1 VDPLRGETVMQRA
14 AKSVAK
20 GLKAQLKALQDR
32 HTEPSRVRVHRAIS
46 WLARA
51 EAEAGDPDAQFI
63 FLWVAFNAAY
73 AREFGEGQTERNRLQ
88 AFLDLLVSLDGEAK
102 LHALCFSQF
111 SGAIRSLIDN
121 RFVFEPFWKALR
133 EHDASNRWEEQFAS
147 SKRAALQAV
156 MDARTA
162 TVLSIV
168 VDRLYVLRNQLVHG
182 GATWNSSVNRVQVR
196 DGVSILAKML
206 PIVVEVMLAN
216 PDTDFGAVM
225 YPVV

>member
-1 VDPLRGETVMQRA
+1 MQRA
-14 AKSVAK
+14 VQGVAK
-20 GLKAQLKALQDR
+20 TLKAQLKAREDQL
-32 HTEPSRVRVHRAIS
+32 TEPTRVRLHRAIS

-51 EAEAGDPDAQFI
+51 EVEGDDPDAQFI

-88 AFLDLLVSLDGEAK
+88 AFLDLLVSLDVDAK

-121 RFVFEPFWKALR
+121 RFVFDPFWKALR
-133 EHDASNRWEEQFAS
+133 EHDASNRWEEQFAA
-147 SKRAALQAV
+147 SKRAALHAV
-156 MDARTA
+156 TGARTSV
-162 TVLSIV
+162 VLSIV

-182 GATWNSSVNRVQVR
+182 GATWNSSVNRAQVK
-196 DGVSILAKML
+196 DGASILAKLL
-206 PIVVEVMLAN
+206 PIVVEVMLAHPEN
-216 PDTDFGAVM
+216 DFGAVM